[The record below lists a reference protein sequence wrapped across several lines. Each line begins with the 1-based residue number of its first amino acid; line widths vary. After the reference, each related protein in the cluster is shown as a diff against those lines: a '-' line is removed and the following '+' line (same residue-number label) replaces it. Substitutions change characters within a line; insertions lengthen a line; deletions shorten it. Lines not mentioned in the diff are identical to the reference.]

1 VVADNH
7 PALVRGRRDFKLL
20 AASVNPDSQLN
31 EVFYGQLLDGMFDFL
46 NLAHVKTVH
55 LTTSSMQALHG
66 PVGRLVG
73 LTRH

>member
-1 VVADNH
+1 
-7 PALVRGRRDFKLL
+7 
-20 AASVNPDSQLN
+20 
-31 EVFYGQLLDGMFDFL
+31 LLDGMFDFL